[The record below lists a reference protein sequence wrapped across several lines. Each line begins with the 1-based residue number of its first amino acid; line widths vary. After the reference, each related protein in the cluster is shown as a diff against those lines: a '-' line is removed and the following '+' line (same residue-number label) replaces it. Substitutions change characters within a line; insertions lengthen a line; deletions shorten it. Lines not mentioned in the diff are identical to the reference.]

1 MQLTVEA
8 KMTTF
13 PCTSSK
19 VRSFFTYNGLN
30 QYLRICLRN
39 LVRDVARD
47 AIVTASQLA
56 SSAST
61 NHLQGTTESQQRQNT
76 AQVVK
81 NVRWAEQNL
90 RGYLKRIK
98 MHMNILSSGKKKL
111 IHASRRC
118 S

>member
-1 MQLTVEA
+1 
-8 KMTTF
+8 MTTF